1 MSKNYYIQ
9 NGSISIFAIN
19 FKKICIDSNKYKSNI
34 RINDKYKN
42 EAEKKFCNLKDIDG
56 KFDFFL
62 DSNARKGKKYD

>member
-19 FKKICIDSNKYKSNI
+19 FKKISIDSNKYKSNI
-34 RINDKYKN
+34 RVNDKYKN

-56 KFDFFL
+56 KFDLLL
-62 DSNARKGKKYD
+62 DSNARKERKYD